1 MKLFGVIVGL
11 FGCALFAFATA
22 ESQPSGSGYH
32 IIDSLQ
38 LGGEGGWDYLT
49 VDTSAERLYVSRGI
63 RVQVIDLS
71 THSIV
76 GEIPNTIGVHG
87 IALVTSSG
95 RGYTSNG
102 RDSSVTVIDLKTL
115 KTISVIKINARNPDA
130 ILFEPFSHRVFT
142 FNGGSKDATAI
153 DVGTNTVVG
162 TIPLDGKPE
171 FAVSDGRGHI
181 FVNIEDKS
189 ELAMLDPVGLKV
201 LKRWSLAP
209 GEEPSGLAID
219 RTHRKLFSACGNQLM
234 VVSDADSCSVVA
246 KVPIGGGVDGAAFD
260 PVSNLA
266 FSSNGEGS
274 LSVVQTG
281 LHDKYS
287 VVENVATRR
296 GARTLVLDEKTHRI
310 YTVTA
315 KFGPPPAPTA
325 DRPRP
330 RPSIEPGSVM
340 LFTIGR

>member
-1 MKLFGVIVGL
+1 MRLFGIIVGL
-11 FGCALFAFATA
+11 LGCALFANATA
-22 ESQPSGSGYH
+22 ESQPTGSGYH
-32 IIDSLQ
+32 IIDSLR
-38 LGGEGGWDYLT
+38 LGGEGGWDALT
-49 VDTSAERLYVSRGI
+49 VDTSAGRLYVSRGI
-63 RVQVIDLS
+63 RVQVIDLPS
-71 THSIV
+71 LSIV

-87 IALVTSSG
+87 VALVTSSG

-115 KTISVIKINARNPDA
+115 KTLSVIKINARNPDA
-130 ILFEPFSHRVFT
+130 ILFEPFSGKVFT

-153 DVGTNTVVG
+153 DVESNTVVG

-171 FAVSDGRGHI
+171 FAVADGRGHI

-219 RTHRKLFSACGNQLM
+219 RKHRKLFSACGNRLM
-234 VVSDADSCSVVA
+234 VVSDTDSGTVVGT
-246 KVPIGGGVDGAAFD
+246 VPIGGGVDGAAFD
-260 PVSNLA
+260 PLVSIA
-266 FSSNGEGS
+266 FSSNGEGT
-274 LSVVQTG
+274 LTVVREG
-281 LHDKYS
+281 SPDKYS
-287 VVENVATRR
+287 VLDNVLTRR

-325 DRPRP
+325 DRPHP
-330 RPSIEPGSVM
+330 RPSIEPESVT
-340 LFTIGR
+340 LYSIGR